1 MSPLTLP
8 LVDWR
13 HRITTDAG
21 IRTGLPCVAGTRIAV
36 SDVVGWFAGGMT
48 EAEILQDFPDL
59 SADDVRACLLYAAEC
74 TNSAPRPVS

>member
-13 HRITTDAG
+13 HRIITDAG
-21 IRTGLPCVAGTRIAV
+21 IRSGLPCVAGTRIAV

-48 EAEILQDFPDL
+48 EAKILQDFPDL

>member
-1 MSPLTLP
+1 MSRLTLP

-21 IRTGLPCVAGTRIAV
+21 IRSGMPCVAGTRIAV

-48 EAEILQDFPDL
+48 ETEILHDFPDL
-59 SADDVRACLLYAAEC
+59 SAEDVRACLLYAAEC
-74 TNSAPRPVS
+74 ANAAPRTVS